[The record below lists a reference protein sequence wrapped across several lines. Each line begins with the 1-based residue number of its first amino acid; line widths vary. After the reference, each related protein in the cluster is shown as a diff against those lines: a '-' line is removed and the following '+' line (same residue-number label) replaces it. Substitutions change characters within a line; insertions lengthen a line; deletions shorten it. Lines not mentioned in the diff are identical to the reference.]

1 MEKIK
6 KGLYEHEGKKYITAE
21 KGEWLC
27 VGGYLACLLSAGV
40 LGGVA
45 ILNESDTKAAETAT
59 ENQLETTCHQ
69 MLSEV
74 PFEVKTLDGS
84 VYKVVCDEDG
94 SCTKINEGRK

>member
-1 MEKIK
+1 MNTKEKVYNCRK
-6 KGLYEHEGKKYITAE
+6 RRMA
-21 KGEWLC
+21 LC
-27 VGGYLACLLSAGV
+27 WRLSSLFAFCRV

-59 ENQLETTCHQ
+59 ENQLETTCRQ
-69 MLSEV
+69 QLSEV

-84 VYKVVCDEDG
+84 IYKVVCDEEG